1 MNIDIDNLLKT
12 KMNVGTEPE
21 HISNPFTGATILLTP
36 EEVAVH
42 DLIKGSESVRDFD
55 TVQAGCDW
63 FREHNSK
70 AYMALLD

>member
-1 MNIDIDNLLKT
+1 MIDIDKLLKT
-12 KMNVGTEPE
+12 KLDVGTEPE

-42 DLIKGSESVRDFD
+42 DLIKGSESLRDYE

-63 FREHNSK
+63 FRENNSK
-70 AYMALLD
+70 AYMVLLD

>member
-1 MNIDIDNLLKT
+1 MIDIDKLLKT
-12 KMNVGTEPE
+12 KLDVGTEPE

-42 DLIKGSESVRDFD
+42 DLIKGSEMLRDYE
-55 TVQAGCDW
+55 TVPAGCDW

-70 AYMALLD
+70 AYMVLLD

>member
-1 MNIDIDNLLKT
+1 MIDIDKLLKT
-12 KMNVGTEPE
+12 KLDVGTEPE

-42 DLIKGSESVRDFD
+42 DLIKGSEMLRDYE

-63 FREHNSK
+63 FRENNSK
-70 AYMALLD
+70 AYMVLLD